1 MFGGTHKTFPGPA
14 SGLILTN
21 EKYLHDLMEKEINPK
36 FLRHPQ
42 MHQKISLL
50 FALIEFEHFGS
61 DYMSHM
67 VHCSNY
73 LGKKLRSA
81 GYDVADVHGQIS
93 STHQIFIRCSKEE
106 MDTIYDN
113 AYKCEV
119 TLNKKS
125 KDLFYGY
132 GIRLGTQEIA
142 RYDWND
148 DALDL
153 ISEILIML
161 SDKNVDVNA
170 VREKISFPEKKI
182 HYTFDEKS
190 LERFEKIMK

>member
-1 MFGGTHKTFPGPA
+1 
-14 SGLILTN
+14 
-21 EKYLHDLMEKEINPK
+21 MERAINPK
-36 FLRHPQ
+36 YLRHSQ

-50 FALIEFEHFGS
+50 FALTEFEKYGA

-73 LGKKLRSA
+73 LGAKLREL
-81 GYDVADVHGQIS
+81 GYDIADINGQIS
-93 STHQIFIRCSKEE
+93 ATHQIFIRCSKEE

-119 TLNKKS
+119 TLNKKN
-125 KDLFYGY
+125 KALFLGY

-148 DALDL
+148 EALDIIAEVL
-153 ISEILIML
+153 IRL
-161 SDKNVDVNA
+161 SDRNVDVQEVKKLINML
-170 VREKISFPEKKI
+170 PEKKI
-182 HYTFDEKS
+182 HYTFDDAE
-190 LERFEKIMK
+190 LERFRKLMK